1 MKTHDPD
8 VLSELAGDLEL
19 ELAKLAKLEEQIGR
33 SQRNMN
39 KAPEYAEDIYESLAL
54 KFYSF
59 YTGCE
64 RIFSEISMAL
74 S

>member
-33 SQRNMN
+33 SQRNIN
-39 KAPEYAEDIYESLAL
+39 EAPEYAEDIYESL
-54 KFYSF
+54 
-59 YTGCE
+59 E
-64 RIFSEISMAL
+64 P
-74 S
+74 